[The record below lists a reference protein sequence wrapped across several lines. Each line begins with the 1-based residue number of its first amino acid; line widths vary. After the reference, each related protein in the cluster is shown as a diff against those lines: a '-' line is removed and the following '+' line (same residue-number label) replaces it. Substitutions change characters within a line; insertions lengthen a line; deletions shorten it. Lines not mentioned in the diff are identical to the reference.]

1 MIVSYKWLQEFFD
14 EPLPPAEEVVELL
27 TAHSFEIEG
36 VDHAG
41 DDTLIDIDVLPNRAH
56 DCLSHRG
63 IAREL
68 GSILGRD
75 LHKDPLTDPFLDL
88 PKEGITVAVDKDVP
102 NTSTI
107 GILVRG
113 ISIKESP
120 DWLKE
125 RLEVLGQRSINNVVD
140 STNYVML
147 KTGQPLHAF
156 DARMFAD
163 GELRIKRA
171 EEGEKLTL
179 LGDIPVELTKEDL
192 VVSDGKKA
200 LDVAG
205 IRGGL
210 EAEIADDTTDIVIS
224 ASHFDPT
231 MVRKTAQRL
240 KLWTDAAKRFQNDP
254 SPYLAEHGARECLEM
269 ILDLAG
275 GEVIG
280 MSRAGMELPEASVVE
295 LSIDRA
301 NGLLGLQLSLSD
313 IEDILKR
320 LGCSYEGTDVLQ
332 ATVPHERMDLRI
344 EEDLIEEI
352 GRLWGYDKLPEVD
365 LPEHTPVPV
374 AKEFLLV
381 EHIRNVLVAEGFSEV
396 YTYALRSKGE
406 VKLLNALNSEKD
418 HMRTNLIDGL
428 EEALEMNKKN
438 LPLLGK
444 EHVDIFEVG
453 HVFTPEEKLYLGI
466 ASTRKKINF
475 EEIVSK
481 LGLDVKVKVSG
492 KVCEIDL
499 SNVDAQVELPAYEA
513 PEVKFSIPSPYP
525 YVLRDV
531 AVWTPEGT
539 KGEDVEELIRSEAGE
554 LLFRIDLFDEFSKD
568 GRTSYAYHL
577 VFQSNTETLSDEE
590 INVIMERVYGL
601 LRQQEGF
608 EIR

>member
-1 MIVSYKWLQEFFD
+1 MVVSYKWLQEFFD
-14 EPLPPAEEVVELL
+14 EPLPPADEVVELL
-27 TAHSFEIEG
+27 TLHSFEIEG

-75 LHKDPLTDPFLDL
+75 LHKDPFTDPFLEL
-88 PKEGITVAVDKDVP
+88 PEEGIAVEVDKDVP
-102 NTSTI
+102 STSTI

-125 RLEVLGQRSINNVVD
+125 RLAVLGQRSINNVVD
-140 STNYVML
+140 ITNYVML
-147 KTGQPLHAF
+147 KMGQPLHAF
-156 DARMFAD
+156 DARVFANNV
-163 GELRIKRA
+163 LRIKRA
-171 EEGEKLTL
+171 EEGEKLEL
-179 LGDIPVELTKEDL
+179 LGGTTVELTQDDL
-192 VVSDGKKA
+192 VISEGKKP

-210 EAEIADDTTDIVIS
+210 EAEIAEDTTDIVIS

-275 GEVIG
+275 GKVVG
-280 MSRAGMELPEASVVE
+280 MSRAGMDLPEASTVE
-295 LSIDRA
+295 LSIDRV
-301 NGLLGLQLSLSD
+301 NGLLGLELSLSD

-320 LGCSYEGTDVLQ
+320 LGCAYHGTDVLTV
-332 ATVPHERMDLRI
+332 TVPHERIDLRI

-365 LPEHTPVPV
+365 LPEHSPVPV
-374 AKEFLLV
+374 AKEFLLL
-381 EHIRNVLVAEGFSEV
+381 EHIRDVLVRGGFSEV
-396 YTYALRSKGE
+396 YAYSLRDKGE
-406 VKLLNALNSEKD
+406 VKLVNALNTEKN
-418 HMRTNLIDGL
+418 HMRTNLVDGL

-453 HVFTPEEKLYLGI
+453 HVFVPDEKLYLGI

-475 EEIVSK
+475 EEIVEK

-492 KVCEIDL
+492 KVCEVDL
-499 SNVDAQVELPAYEA
+499 SNIDTDIELPGYEA
-513 PEVKFSIPSPYP
+513 PEVTFSIPSPYP

-539 KGEDVEELIRSEAGE
+539 KGEDVEKLIRGEAGE
-554 LLFRIDLFDEFSKD
+554 LLYRIDLFDEFSKD

-577 VFQSNTETLSDEE
+577 VFQSTTETLSDEE
-590 INVIMERVYGL
+590 INVIMERVYEL